1 MSKSFNITI
10 INYNSCS
17 RRFTLILLVHPDF
30 CRSWR
35 HVQRCVGFRK
45 KTCRRWELTDS
56 HRLRRPTKRRR
67 HPVRTTRCE
76 VTAAGNCGTVSSTD
90 SAVFTAPKWP
100 NLFHTRHAVTP
111 CDSNLCLGIPLHLL
125 GQAVCVLGVGG
136 VFVFPSR
143 SSAWNPEK
151 TESQKTYRSFWLGR
165 WLRGL
170 LGGRHLSNST

>member
-1 MSKSFNITI
+1 MIV
-10 INYNSCS
+10 
-17 RRFTLILLVHPDF
+17 LVHMVHPDDF

-35 HVQRCVGFRK
+35 HHCGLSK
-45 KTCRRWELTDS
+45 KKRLADLRTLRT

-67 HPVRTTRCE
+67 HAWPVADPLWGHGGWKLRNGLEHRLQTSQHR
-76 VTAAGNCGTVSSTD
+76 SD
-90 SAVFTAPKWP
+90 QIVFMFSFSCFAWP
-100 NLFHTRHAVTP
+100 NLFTR
-111 CDSNLCLGIPLHLL
+111 DSLWLQSLPRL

>member
-1 MSKSFNITI
+1 MIV
-10 INYNSCS
+10 
-17 RRFTLILLVHPDF
+17 LVHMVHPDDF

-35 HVQRCVGFRK
+35 HHCGLSK
-45 KTCRRWELTDS
+45 KKRLADLRTLRT

-67 HPVRTTRCE
+67 HAWPVATRCE
-76 VTAAGNCGTVSSTD
+76 VTAVGNCGTVSSTD
-90 SAVFTAPKWP
+90 SRPHSTEVTKSFSCFHSTCFAWP
-100 NLFHTRHAVTP
+100 NLFTRDALWLQSLP
-111 CDSNLCLGIPLHLL
+111 RL